1 MWRFLSR
8 AAIQKQ
14 LSMMKNGAGGLSIFV
29 GLNGTKEE
37 LGLGANNYYIFT
49 ENDFDDLWVV
59 PHPLSVALLQLT
71 FEIWPNTNPGHLN
84 LTY

>member
-1 MWRFLSR
+1 MLPVYLLIFSDDLMLLSR

-49 ENDFDDLWVV
+49 ENNFDDL
-59 PHPLSVALLQLT
+59 
-71 FEIWPNTNPGHLN
+71 
-84 LTY
+84 